1 MNMVVPNL
9 LFCCQQINNAMSI
22 QNTIVV
28 IDDEPQIRKILSITL
43 EAEDYKVIE
52 AAKGKEGIVAVANFH
67 PQLVIL
73 DLGLPDQDGFSVLR
87 EIRTWSKVPVVIL
100 SVKSAED
107 DIVKALDLGADDYMT
122 KPFNTSELLARIRAN
137 IRRNQQAET
146 EAIRVNGKMKID
158 FTKRL
163 IYKSNKELKLTNT
176 EYLLLFLFF
185 KNIDKVLTHNFVL
198 KEIWGPSHTEDSQ
211 YLRVFIGQIRKKIED
226 DAAHPKYIVTESGVG
241 YRMKLLN
248 S

>member
-1 MNMVVPNL
+1 M
-9 LFCCQQINNAMSI
+9 AI

-43 EAEDYKVIE
+43 EAEEYKVIE
-52 AAKGKEGIVAVANFH
+52 AARGKEGISTVANFH

-73 DLGLPDQDGFSVLR
+73 DLGLPDQDGFSVLK
-87 EIRTWSKVPVVIL
+87 EIRTWSQVPVIIL

-146 EAIRVNGKMKID
+146 EAIRVNGKLKID
-158 FTKRL
+158 FTKR
-163 IYKSNKELKLTNT
+163 IVYKGNKELKLTNT

-185 KNIDKVLTHNFVL
+185 KNTDKVLTHNFVL

-226 DAAHPKYIVTESGVG
+226 DAARPKYIVTESGVG
-241 YRMKLLN
+241 YRMKLLSN
-248 S
+248 

>member
-1 MNMVVPNL
+1 MP
-9 LFCCQQINNAMSI
+9 I

-52 AAKGKEGIVAVANFH
+52 AAKGKEGISTVANYH

-73 DLGLPDQDGFSVLR
+73 DLGLPDQDGFSVLK
-87 EIRTWSKVPVVIL
+87 EIRSWSKVPVIIL

-137 IRRNQQAET
+137 IRRNQQTET
-146 EAIRVNGKMKID
+146 EVVRVNGKLKID
-158 FTKRL
+158 FTKRI
-163 IYKSNKELKLTNT
+163 IYKGTKELKLTNT

-226 DAAHPKYIVTESGVG
+226 DAAHPKYIITESGVG
-241 YRMKLLN
+241 YRMKLL
-248 S
+248 SS